1 MLALSFVLVIT
12 GGISLAAFMNGLGQ
26 NNVPILANLKS
37 QTENNDIDA
46 AYDFDG
52 QITPAN

>member
-1 MLALSFVLVIT
+1 MIT